1 MTSFTKN
8 TISNAADWLTTSLN
22 ADNTSMDG
30 YPEIDKITGS
40 QAGSQY
46 LFQLDYTKP
55 INDSTK
61 IEMGI
66 RSFNYT
72 RDIQYLFNKK
82 NNDTYTL
89 LEGYSQDG
97 VIKESVN
104 AAYFMYSTKLK
115 RNYSIQ
121 GGLRFEE
128 SFLHGNS
135 RLDGATF
142 GYDYPSAQNG
152 DWIKHFSLLSLFPKN
167 LVMIQN

>member
-121 GGLRFEE
+121 EVYDLKNHFCMVIQD
-128 SFLHGNS
+128 LMAQL
-135 RLDGATF
+135 LD
-142 GYDYPSAQNG
+142 
-152 DWIKHFSLLSLFPKN
+152 
-167 LVMIQN
+167 MIIQAHKTETG